1 MTTRIDPYKRASAGA
16 KALSA
21 RIGVLR
27 ASPRQVAQH
36 GTFDTIINWGNSERR
51 FPNAEYINDPDAV
64 TIASSKLLTARRF
77 GESYISQPPYT
88 TDRSCAEGWLTS
100 GHAVLCRTVLRGSG
114 GSGITLAVGTECGCA
129 GCEEEDNGNNDSTAG
144 RGDGCGDEHSG
155 VCGRGRRRRGLVAA
169 PLYTQY
175 VKKADEYRVHVF
187 DGEVIDV
194 QQKRKRQEVPNEEV
208 DYQIRNASSGWV
220 FCRDGVECPESVRST
235 AIRAVSVLGLDFG
248 AVDVGYNRH
257 NSVESVYEVNTAP
270 GLEGTTLDLYY
281 EAIQKRLPYLS
292 RGAYARR
299 RAA

>member
-1 MTTRIDPYKRASAGA
+1 MTSTTTRIDPYKRGSKGA
-16 KALSA
+16 RALSL

-27 ASPRQVAQH
+27 ATPRQVRGH
-36 GTFDTIINWGNSERR
+36 GTFDTIINWGSSDRR
-51 FPNAEYINDPDAV
+51 FPNATYINDPDAV

-77 GESYISQPPYT
+77 GESHIPQPPYT
-88 TDRSCAEGWLTS
+88 TERAGAQCWLDDGRS
-100 GHAVLCRTVLRGSG
+100 VLCRTLLRGSG
-114 GSGITLAVGTECGCA
+114 GSGITLVHS
-129 GCEEEDNGNNDSTAG
+129 EDNGPGDVEADTDDNG
-144 RGDGCGDEHSG
+144 RAARD
-155 VCGRGRRRRGLVAA
+155 GRRLRSGAGRRGLRRGRVLVDA

-220 FCRDGVECPESVRST
+220 FCRDDVDCPDSVKRT

-248 AVDVGYNRH
+248 AVDIGFNH
-257 NSVESVYEVNTAP
+257 HTETESVYEVNTAP
-270 GLEGTTLDLYY
+270 GLEGTTLDRYY
-281 EAIQKRLPYLS
+281 EALERRLPYLS

-299 RAA
+299 RA